1 MRLGSTDGTFVV
13 VEWADD
19 GETSRERP
27 IAPLH
32 LHRDEDE
39 AWYVLEGR
47 LGFRIGDDELEVGP
61 AEGVLVP
68 SGTPHTYW
76 NATNSPARYLLV
88 MGPRTAALVEVLHAP
103 EASDYAALFERHES
117 ELLA

>member
-19 GETSRERP
+19 GETSSERP

-47 LGFRIGDDELEVGP
+47 LGFRIGDDEIEARPGQ
-61 AEGVLVP
+61 GVFAAR
-68 SGTPHTYW
+68 GTPHAYW
-76 NATNSPARYLLV
+76 NATDSPTRYLLV
-88 MGPRTAALVEVLHAP
+88 MGPRTAALVDALHEP
-103 EASDYAALFERHES
+103 GASDYRALFELHGS